1 MTHRLIVL
9 NALVSNVEV
18 VVVADMADDAL
29 VGNVEVVVVA
39 GSDDYA

>member
-18 VVVADMADDAL
+18 VVVADDAL

-39 GSDDYA
+39 GRDDYA